1 MDTSTPEIQAFQFE
15 DAGIGDLSKSVNL
28 FRGDVNHHQT
38 LLKLPDRPGRSGLE
52 VELSIVYQSN
62 VQDVVTLR
70 NLDAPT
76 GVLGVGWDLPLERIV
91 LDPEGTASPATRKY
105 YLQNG
110 DISTRLVRQK
120 AAYLEP
126 RLVTNA
132 ITPQD
137 LAGPGISANLQQ
149 VFASHGIG
157 VSQHGSVSANGNS
170 TWTLTDTG
178 NERIFALTT
187 SGQQVTV
194 RDGGESY
201 QLQNYQFWLVTYYP
215 VFERWE
221 IVKDNGVANSYG
233 GGLGT
238 TARGYRT
245 SKDNSIRWNVRWG
258 NWLGDSSVI
267 DGQQQYASFWYLCQK
282 RSRWGDAVSYE
293 YNGWE
298 RDLVLL

>member
-1 MDTSTPEIQAFQFE
+1 MHTSTPGIQSFQFE
-15 DAGIGDLSKSVNL
+15 APGIGDLSNSVNL
-28 FRGDVNHHQT
+28 LRGAVNHHQT
-38 LLKLPDRPGRSGLE
+38 LLKLPDRPGRSDLDI
-52 VELSIVYQSN
+52 ELSIVYESN
-62 VQDVVTLR
+62 VQDVVTLQ

-76 GVLGVGWDLPLERIV
+76 GVLGVGWDLPLDRIV
-91 LDPEGTASPATRKY
+91 LDPGGTASAATRKY

-126 RLVTNA
+126 RLVTNG

-149 VFASHGIG
+149 VFASNGIA

-178 NERIFALTT
+178 NERIFALTA
-187 SGQQVTV
+187 SGPQVTV

-201 QLQNYQFWLVTYYP
+201 QLQKYQFWRVTYYA

-221 IVKDNGVANSYG
+221 IIKENGVADIYG

-245 SKDNSIRWNVRWG
+245 SKGNSIRRNVRWG
-258 NWLGDSSVI
+258 NWLGDSSVS
-267 DGQQQYASFWYLCQK
+267 DGQQQYASF
-282 RSRWGDAVSYE
+282 
-293 YNGWE
+293 
-298 RDLVLL
+298 